1 MPILLKS
8 VGNAIGKLVQEVGK
22 SLENPKEWCRLLRD
36 EAYLESFTGY
46 NIKTVKTNHQAQSII
61 DDWDATRRP
70 EPNFRVVFLG
80 ELSEIDINS
89 LQ

>member
-1 MPILLKS
+1 MPILLKL

-22 SLENPKEWCRLLRD
+22 SLENPKEWCCLLRD
-36 EAYLESFTGY
+36 EAYLESFTG